1 MKSHAT
7 SWLDRK
13 RCVVK
18 DALNL
23 GSQKF
28 QITVSLAGHQ
38 NQGHC
43 TVTYGSQQGIL
54 TSVGGE
60 CTQLVASASPP
71 TTHRRPLGAGSA
83 AVTEQ
88 AVGPS
93 TSDGRGAGY
102 GTTPRHPPPHHY
114 AGGRPAHRRP
124 TRSLSESS
132 GERERGLEGVEVREG
147 GGGGGGAEGRR
158 PQPPAY
164 PHAAGLIHHHH
175 HHHHHPGQHG
185 GRARTAGASGGVLE
199 MGIKSME
206 VQDDSFVVETVE
218 IIKRPGQTLG
228 FYIREGNGF
237 DRFDGVFISRIQM
250 GTVAESNGL
259 LHVGDEIMTVNN
271 VRVSN
276 MSLDDVVILMS
287 IPKKLVLTIRTR
299 RNCNKNKS
307 CPSLALTEK
316 DETPVVVL
324 KKGRSSSATA
334 LELTEKCPDAFETY
348 VQHPLLGAE
357 YLQAKQQGVQDRAIS
372 SRYASIFI
380 SPDKAQAR
388 LLTDEGMDS
397 GNSSDGSLP
406 RSVDSGKDRGERPE
420 RDRGGGG
427 GGGGGYGLQDLG
439 DPSGLDS
446 PGSYLSPSA
455 TMAAASMACTGGV
468 GTNFVG
474 DREYLKYLIP
484 DSFGRKAPPK
494 SPSKPLPLAA
504 HQSAHGAYLSE
515 DNVLYSEPPY
525 MNIGAYR
532 DGLPASHRSNHEDR
546 KSQERLRDL
555 LHGKSRY
562 NRLLRSRSPE
572 CYNSDS
578 EVIFT
583 HQRPPD
589 SRGFA
594 SDYETYAGAMSD
606 DDGPVY
612 SIPRIPSS
620 SSSELEVLL
629 QKFTSLSHELQQ
641 EQSKLQR
648 QLSSKGRP
656 GQMTLP
662 RQAEPS
668 VLDAYGHRTL
678 SGRASPGTSRR
689 GVSTGTQTPAGVQS
703 APRLVRK
710 SSTESP
716 YLYRQ
721 FTLDDG
727 LEAAKEQQQQ
737 QQQQRVLSTSLPLSA
752 GSAAAAERSKQLAE
766 SASRSAVRLR
776 DLHFSRKPLHI
787 PYSEFEPYKADI
799 HKRVEMSRACGLDG
813 MLNIHI
819 MSGQG
824 LKSSK
829 TSLRDLYCVVAV
841 DSLNKAR
848 TMIRTGAINFDWD
861 EAFDVDLEDSKE
873 VSFLIYHWDPSYK
886 HRLCFHG
893 SVLLPGY
900 VSSGQRRYVAIKME
914 PKGILFVTLLYKE
927 PALSLQRLP
936 SVRKNALFGV
946 DLETVI
952 KRENSGFNVPLL
964 VKKCVEEVEA
974 RGLETV
980 GIYRLCGS
988 ARRKI
993 MLREAFEKN
1002 AAAVDLSP
1010 ENVSDIHVVT
1020 GVLKDYLRELPEP
1033 LFTNALYQMLLDALS
1048 VRLPSDPEGSAKLML
1063 SILEC
1068 LPTANQDTMA
1078 LILNHLRR
1086 VSAHTEKNKMT
1097 IDNLAICFGPVLL

>member
-1 MKSHAT
+1 MLVGMFCCGRGKNEDQSMAQGPINLRNSQSKDLPVDHHHKQQQHQQQQQSLAV
-7 SWLDRK
+7 SGNK
-13 RCVVK
+13 RTV
-18 DALNL
+18 DAQGLGDYTDPLTRNARSKILND
-23 GSQKF
+23 GGSSQK
-28 QITVSLAGHQ
+28 VSH
-38 NQGHC
+38 
-43 TVTYGSQQGIL
+43 
-54 TSVGGE
+54 
-60 CTQLVASASPP
+60 
-71 TTHRRPLGAGSA
+71 HRP
-83 AVTEQ
+83 V
-88 AVGPS
+88 
-93 TSDGRGAGY
+93 
-102 GTTPRHPPPHHY
+102 
-114 AGGRPAHRRP
+114 
-124 TRSLSESS
+124 RSLSESGGTIRRKS
-132 GERERGLEGVEVREG
+132 GVNESDDRQESIVGRTVAVSDRWRGATSNVG
-147 GGGGGGAEGRR
+147 G
-158 PQPPAY
+158 
-164 PHAAGLIHHHH
+164 LD
-175 HHHHHPGQHG
+175 
-185 GRARTAGASGGVLE
+185 

-218 IIKRPGQTLG
+218 ITKRPGQTLG

-259 LHVGDEIMTVNN
+259 LHVGDEIVTVNN

-299 RNCNKNKS
+299 RNSQKNKS
-307 CPSLALTEK
+307 CPSLALTER
-316 DETPVVVL
+316 DEQPVVVL

-334 LELTEKCPDAFETY
+334 LEVTEKYPEVSD
-348 VQHPLLGAE
+348 P
-357 YLQAKQQGVQDRAIS
+357 YLQQRLHSAHFVHSKPQTAAERSLA

-380 SPDKAQAR
+380 SPERAHAR
-388 LLTDEGMDS
+388 LLTGEDGLDS
-397 GNSSDGSLP
+397 GNSSDI
-406 RSVDSGKDRGERPE
+406 SVPLSVVGDSERPYTGNDLCQYGAS
-420 RDRGGGG
+420 DR
-427 GGGGGYGLQDLG
+427 
-439 DPSGLDS
+439 P
-446 PGSYLSPSA
+446 A
-455 TMAAASMACTGGV
+455 TYFNPA
-468 GTNFVG
+468 G
-474 DREYLKYLIP
+474 DREYLKYLHQDNIGRKIP
-484 DSFGRKAPPK
+484 PKAPPK
-494 SPSKPLPLAA
+494 SATLGA
-504 HQSAHGAYLSE
+504 HASTHSGYMSDESA
-515 DNVLYSEPPY
+515 VCSEPPY
-525 MNIGAYR
+525 MNIGPYR
-532 DGLPASHRSNHEDR
+532 EGLPIPHYHEDR

-555 LHGKSRY
+555 LHSKSRY

-583 HQRPPD
+583 HQRPAD
-589 SRGFA
+589 YRGFA
-594 SDYETYAGAMSD
+594 SDYETYAGAFSD

-620 SSSELEVLL
+620 SSSELEALL
-629 QKFTSLSHELQQ
+629 QKFTSLSHDLQQ

-648 QLSSKGRP
+648 QLSSRDKARLGHNTLGRP
-656 GQMTLP
+656 ADQTVAGG
-662 RQAEPS
+662 
-668 VLDAYGHRTL
+668 V
-678 SGRASPGTSRR
+678 SPGPSHR
-689 GVSTGTQTPAGVQS
+689 GVSTGTQTPTGDPGS
-703 APRLVRK
+703 RPTRK
-710 SSTESP
+710 PSTESTF
-716 YLYRQ
+716 LFRQ
-721 FTLDDG
+721 LSLDDSLDSG
-727 LEAAKEQQQQ
+727 KEQLHQQQ
-737 QQQQRVLSTSLPLSA
+737 KMTTGGNVLVGASSQRHLFLTSGQSLSTTSHGTLPT
-752 GSAAAAERSKQLAE
+752 AATDRSKHQADSL
-766 SASRSAVRLR
+766 SSVRLR

-799 HKRVEMSRACGLDG
+799 HKRVEINRAGGLDG

-936 SVRKNALFGV
+936 SLRKNALFGV
-946 DLETVI
+946 DLESVI
-952 KRENSGFNVPLL
+952 ERESSGLGVPLL
-964 VKKCVEEVEA
+964 VRKCVDEVEA

-988 ARRKI
+988 ARRKL

-1002 AAAVDLSP
+1002 AAVVSLTPD
-1010 ENVSDIHVVT
+1010 NVSDIHVVT

-1068 LPTANQDTMA
+1068 LPTPNQDTMA

-1086 VSAHTEKNKMT
+1086 VAALSHKNKMT
-1097 IDNLAICFGPVLL
+1097 IHNLAICFGPVLLCPAPSTTSDLAVDFSKHIEVLRYLLEIWEYDNGASKRKVTHVDAVEPVDLAACGMTGLTTQDNGTQRPPTHD